1 MLFSLILFVHIC
13 SGIAGLLSGAVA
25 MSLRKG
31 SRRHRVAGNVFVI
44 SMLSLGATAVYLAIM
59 KSQMN
64 NVFGGVLTCYLVAT
78 ARRSATNQDGKTG
91 IFDWIALLAILT
103 VAVAVVTFGVEAA
116 QSAAGSKNGVPAGMS
131 FFLGGMAL
139 LAAAGDIRMI
149 ARGVFGRQRVARH
162 LWRMCFALFI
172 ASGSIFAARPHLFPA
187 FMRKS
192 GMLMLLTALPLML
205 MIFWLLRVR
214 FAGKPKRAQP
224 APHGRA
230 YSLPT

>member
-1 MLFSLILFVHIC
+1 MRFSLILVVHIC

-31 SRRHRVAGNVFVI
+31 SRRHRLAGNVFVI

-149 ARGVFGRQRVARH
+149 ARGVLADNVSRGISGVCALRSSSPQVLYSRHGHICSLRLCAR
-162 LWRMCFALFI
+162 
-172 ASGSIFAARPHLFPA
+172 AACLCC
-187 FMRKS
+187 
-192 GMLMLLTALPLML
+192 
-205 MIFWLLRVR
+205 
-214 FAGKPKRAQP
+214 
-224 APHGRA
+224 
-230 YSLPT
+230 